1 MALATGLRPADAQDA
16 AQETLVRAWRARA
29 SCASRDPWP
38 WMSRIARNEAL
49 RLASRRRPELSL
61 DAADHAAPDPALER
75 AEERVDVGRA
85 MAGLAPADRLLLGL
99 RYADDRTQLSIAQEL
114 GVPEGTVKVRLH
126 RVRSRLRRALEDT

>member
-1 MALATGLRPADAQDA
+1 VALATGLRPADAQDA
-16 AQETLVRAWRARA
+16 AQEALVRAWRARA
-29 SCASRDPWP
+29 RCASPDPWP

-49 RLASRRRPELSL
+49 RIVARRRPELPL
-61 DAADHAAPDPALER
+61 DAADHAATDPALER
-75 AEERVDVGRA
+75 TEERVDVARA
-85 MAGLAPADRLLLGL
+85 MAVLAPADRLLLGL

>member
-1 MALATGLRPADAQDA
+1 MALAIGLRPADAQDA
-16 AQETLVRAWRARA
+16 AQEALVRAWRARDR
-29 SCASRDPWP
+29 CATRDPWP

-49 RLASRRRPELSL
+49 RLVARHRVHLALE
-61 DAADHAAPDPALER
+61 AADGAVPDAALER
-75 AEERVDVGRA
+75 AEERVDVARA
-85 MAGLAPADRLLLGL
+85 MAVITPADRRLLRL